1 MAKLTEAE
9 VLEMLAT
16 ATGLV
21 AQLSTLVPQ
30 LVENYQ
36 TIKAALS
43 SDDAA
48 VLEAQIVQV
57 HADVQNL
64 DQQLLELKAA

>member
-1 MAKLTEAE
+1 MAKPTEAE

-36 TIKAALS
+36 TVKTALGE
-43 SDDAA
+43 DDAA
-48 VLEAQIVQV
+48 AVEAQIVQV
-57 HADVQNL
+57 HADVQSL
-64 DQQLLELKAA
+64 DAQLQALRS